1 MSSSEE
7 EQPRR
12 LSMQQRMHQLADER
26 VLRFAV
32 QDQAREEG
40 WQRMDLN
47 DAALRMSFEPP
58 PRDEATVAAVLDVPR
73 QATRARLFLLLFTN
87 DIVESMLEQAQEMCS
102 NVRTLCVWLDALH
115 FAS

>member
-40 WQRMDLN
+40 WR
-47 DAALRMSFEPP
+47 AWISTTLR
-58 PRDEATVAAVLDVPR
+58 
-73 QATRARLFLLLFTN
+73 
-87 DIVESMLEQAQEMCS
+87 
-102 NVRTLCVWLDALH
+102 
-115 FAS
+115 